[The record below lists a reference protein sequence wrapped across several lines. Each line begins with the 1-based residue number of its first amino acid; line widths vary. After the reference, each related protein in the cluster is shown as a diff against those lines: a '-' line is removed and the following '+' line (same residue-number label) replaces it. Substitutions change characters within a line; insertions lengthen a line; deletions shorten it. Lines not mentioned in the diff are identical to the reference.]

1 MKRYAKQKT
10 LSEIFDLSQST
21 VCERV
26 SEIREEVLDPEGR
39 YDVYALSGGK
49 VNTLIFLDWIT
60 WRKYLQD
67 PRLREKV
74 PPIDM
79 NRLSEMMADSF

>member
-10 LSEIFDLSQST
+10 LSEIFDISRAT

-26 SEIREEVLDPEGR
+26 SEIREEVLDPKGR
-39 YDVYALSGGK
+39 YDLYALSGGK

-60 WRKYLQD
+60 WRKYLLD
-67 PRLREKV
+67 PALREQV
-74 PPIDM
+74 PPVDM
-79 NRLSEMMADSF
+79 DRLAEMLVGAF